1 MIHMAT
7 DPLGARAAT
16 HGLPHLKPRSR
27 VPAKPRSRGLAG
39 DLACPAHRG
48 AAAAKRPR

>member
-16 HGLPHLKPRSR
+16 HGLPHLSRAAVAPKPR
-27 VPAKPRSRGLAG
+27 RSSLAG
-39 DLACPAHRG
+39 NSASLARQR
-48 AAAAKRPR
+48 AAVGNRPR